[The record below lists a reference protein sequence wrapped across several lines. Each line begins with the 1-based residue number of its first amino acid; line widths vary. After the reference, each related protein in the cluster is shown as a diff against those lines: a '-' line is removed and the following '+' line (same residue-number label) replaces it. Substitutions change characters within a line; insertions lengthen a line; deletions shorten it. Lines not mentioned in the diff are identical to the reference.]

1 MLILSDLEEVD
12 YQLRSS
18 SEDFPRWK
26 GSIQCCDFGTFQ
38 EGSNQNLGLAHE
50 YLGNGR
56 GEGLA
61 RQPNQG
67 TEVTITTWLQPRE
80 AFQHSDPCK
89 DWEAGGRQRTRQHL
103 RQGYFGRGRELHSLI
118 ILSISPTQS
127 GEKFFPGVGDGY
139 VP

>member
-1 MLILSDLEEVD
+1 MQISSDLEEVD

-18 SEDFPRWK
+18 SEDFPRRK

-38 EGSNQNLGLAHE
+38 EGSDQKLGLADE
-50 YLGNGR
+50 DLGNRR

-80 AFQHSDPCK
+80 AYPAFRSCARIGKQAADRGPESTSGK
-89 DWEAGGRQRTRQHL
+89 DTL
-103 RQGYFGRGRELHSLI
+103 
-118 ILSISPTQS
+118 
-127 GEKFFPGVGDGY
+127 V
-139 VP
+139 

>member
-1 MLILSDLEEVD
+1 MKTLETEEGRGWQDNQTKGRRLLLLPGYNPGRLS
-12 YQLRSS
+12 
-18 SEDFPRWK
+18 
-26 GSIQCCDFGTFQ
+26 SIQI
-38 EGSNQNLGLAHE
+38 L
-50 YLGNGR
+50 
-56 GEGLA
+56 
-61 RQPNQG
+61 
-67 TEVTITTWLQPRE
+67 
-80 AFQHSDPCK
+80 CK

>member
-38 EGSNQNLGLAHE
+38 ESSNQKLGLAHE

-80 AFQHSDPCK
+80 AFQHSDPVQ
-89 DWEAGGRQRTRQHL
+89 GLGSRQQTEDQKAPQARIL
-103 RQGYFGRGRELHSLI
+103 RSRSRSR
-118 ILSISPTQS
+118 
-127 GEKFFPGVGDGY
+127 
-139 VP
+139 

>member
-26 GSIQCCDFGTFQ
+26 GSIQCCDIGTFQ
-38 EGSNQNLGLAHE
+38 EGSNQKLGLAHE

-80 AFQHSDPCK
+80 AFQHSDPVQ
-89 DWEAGGRQRTRQHL
+89 GLGSRRQTEDQTTPQARIL
-103 RQGYFGRGRELHSLI
+103 RSR
-118 ILSISPTQS
+118 
-127 GEKFFPGVGDGY
+127 
-139 VP
+139 